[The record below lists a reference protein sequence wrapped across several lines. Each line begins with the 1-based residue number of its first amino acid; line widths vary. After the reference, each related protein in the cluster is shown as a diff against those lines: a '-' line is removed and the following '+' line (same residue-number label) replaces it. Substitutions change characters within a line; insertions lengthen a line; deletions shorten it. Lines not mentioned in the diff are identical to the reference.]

1 MPQIRDAH
9 LLLAAFNAWQP
20 GVFALSGWDLLGIA
34 DGARRRPWRT
44 SSPTGD
50 TRWIERGAH
59 DLLGVAPDTDA
70 FGVGHAPGP
79 VALRS
84 AAGTAR
90 RRPTRSRPAWANML
104 RVRTEYGIASAR
116 QVDVPE
122 VAHRG
127 MLVMVHELEST
138 DETGE
143 PVVQITVLNMTDT
156 PLDGTIRSESLPHG
170 ATVVD
175 ATDHSELGT
184 VDDLCSF
191 PLRIDA
197 YGSRFLVLRRNVE
210 QGA

>member
-1 MPQIRDAH
+1 M
-9 LLLAAFNAWQP
+9 
-20 GVFALSGWDLLGIA
+20 
-34 DGARRRPWRT
+34 
-44 SSPTGD
+44 
-50 TRWIERGAH
+50 E
-59 DLLGVAPDTDA
+59 
-70 FGVGHAPGP
+70 
-79 VALRS
+79 
-84 AAGTAR
+84 GTA
-90 RRPTRSRPAWANML
+90 
-104 RVRTEYGIASAR
+104 
-116 QVDVPE
+116 E
-122 VAHRG
+122 VNGVNLWYRITG
-127 MLVMVHELEST
+127 E
-138 DETGE
+138 GE